1 MNAEMTPE
9 TVAQDMFTVLHG
21 QPAPVVTRWTYS
33 AADPFAVT
41 LGVRGRRDR
50 FVEWLVARD
59 LVIESL
65 NGPAGCGDIR
75 MSPQHVQ
82 GYDIIEIE
90 IRSTDGRAVLEV
102 DRELLQQFVDASL
115 ALVPAGDEASRM
127 DLDEEILKI
136 TRSCAG

>member
-1 MNAEMTPE
+1 MNTETTPE
-9 TVAQDMFTVLHG
+9 SVTQDMFTVLHG

-33 AADPFAVT
+33 AADPYAVT

-65 NGPAGCGDIR
+65 TGPAGCGDVR
-75 MSPQHVQ
+75 MSPQHVD

-102 DRELLQQFVDASL
+102 DRDLLQQFVDASL
-115 ALVPAGDEASRM
+115 ALVPVGAEGSRM
-127 DLDEEILKI
+127 NLDAEILKLS
-136 TRSCAG
+136 SCAE

>member
-1 MNAEMTPE
+1 MNTETTPE
-9 TVAQDMFTVLHG
+9 SVTQDMFTVLHG

-50 FVEWLVARD
+50 LVEWLVARD
-59 LVIESL
+59 LVIEAL
-65 NGPAGCGDIR
+65 ARPAGCGDVR

-82 GYDIIEIE
+82 GYDIVEIE

-102 DRELLQQFVDASL
+102 DRDLLQQFVEASV
-115 ALVPAGDEASRM
+115 ALVPVGAEASRM
-127 DLDEEILKI
+127 DLDAEILKLS
-136 TRSCAG
+136 SCAE

>member
-1 MNAEMTPE
+1 MNTETPE
-9 TVAQDMFTVLHG
+9 SVTQDMFTVLHG
-21 QPAPVVTRWTYS
+21 QPAPVVTRWSYS

-59 LVIESL
+59 LVIESMT
-65 NGPAGCGDIR
+65 GPVGCGDIR

-82 GYDIIEIE
+82 GYDVIEIE

-102 DRELLQQFVDASL
+102 DQELLQQFLDASL
-115 ALVPAGDEASRM
+115 ALVPAGEEAAHM
-127 DLDEEILKI
+127 DLDAEILKI

>member
-1 MNAEMTPE
+1 MNTETPE
-9 TVAQDMFTVLHG
+9 SVTQDMFTVLHG
-21 QPAPVVTRWTYS
+21 QPAPVVTRWSYS

-41 LGVRGRRDR
+41 LGVRGRRNR

-65 NGPAGCGDIR
+65 TGPAGCGDVR
-75 MSPQHVQ
+75 MSPQHVD
-82 GYDIIEIE
+82 GYDIVEIE

-102 DRELLQQFVDASL
+102 DRDLLQQFVEASV
-115 ALVPAGDEASRM
+115 ALVPVGAEGSRM
-127 DLDEEILKI
+127 DLDAEILKI

>member
-1 MNAEMTPE
+1 MNSE

-33 AADPFAVT
+33 TADPFAVT
-41 LGVRGRRDR
+41 LGIRGRGDR

-59 LVIESL
+59 LVLASL
-65 NGPAGCGDIR
+65 AGPAGCGDVR

-82 GYDIIEIE
+82 GYDVIEIE

-102 DRELLQQFVDASL
+102 DQELLQQFLDASL
-115 ALVPAGDEASRM
+115 ALVPAGEEAAHM
-127 DLDEEILKI
+127 DLDAEILKI

>member
-1 MNAEMTPE
+1 MNTE
-9 TVAQDMFTVLHG
+9 TVAQEMFAVLHG

-33 AADPFAVT
+33 ATDPYAVA

-65 NGPAGCGDIR
+65 TGPAGCGDVR

-82 GYDIIEIE
+82 GYDIVEVE
-90 IRSTDGRAVLEV
+90 IRAGDGRAVLEV
-102 DRELLQQFVDASL
+102 DRDLLAEFLDAST
-115 ALVPAGDEASRM
+115 ALVPVGAESGHV
-127 DLDEEILKI
+127 DLDAEIGKI
-136 TRSCAG
+136 TSRAC